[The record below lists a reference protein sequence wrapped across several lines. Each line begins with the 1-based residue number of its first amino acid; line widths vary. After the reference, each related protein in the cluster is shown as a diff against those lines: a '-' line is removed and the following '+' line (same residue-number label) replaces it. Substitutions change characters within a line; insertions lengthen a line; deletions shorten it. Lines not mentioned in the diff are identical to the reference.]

1 MVWTCNPLPLGMLL
15 AVAAAGMTDALLLRT
30 TGSTQHLGRQP
41 EQGRPMPRWKW
52 DISTGRLPVGWFGSN
67 TSGYENAAQLDAISH
82 YDLAIFGWQAFLQAT
97 NYTREAEHLVLQARQ
112 VKAKDPAM
120 PVAIYL
126 DAELAEPFQ
135 NAVLRAMQD
144 PTMADFFLRDRNG
157 APIPCNVFCRSMP
170 GISKTDPR
178 CLAYY
183 WNWFNSSAIDYYL
196 EQYVEPIVAMDGFD
210 AVFFDGA
217 DEWMMQRSHTWAIAS
232 NVGLNATIQRGLE
245 VMMDVRVRTTQLLHK
260 YHKYPIIS
268 EHLYVY
274 TCSASII
281 FQAALTPARTI

>member
-1 MVWTCNPLPLGMLL
+1 MGTSIQSLVQVLL
-15 AVAAAGMTDALLLRT
+15 AVAAAGISDT
-30 TGSTQHLGRQP
+30 HLGTRNLGAQP
-41 EQGRPMPRWKW
+41 EQARPMPRWKW
-52 DISTGRLPVGWFGSN
+52 DTSTGLPVGWFGSN
-67 TSGYENAAQLDAISH
+67 TSGYENPAQLDAISR

-97 NYTREAEHLVLQARQ
+97 NYTREAEHLVSQARQ

-135 NAVLRAMQD
+135 TAVLRAMKD
-144 PTMADFFLRDRNG
+144 PHMADFFLRDGNG

-170 GISKTDPR
+170 GIGKTDPR

-183 WNWFNSSAIDYYL
+183 WNWFNDSAIDFYL

-232 NVGLNATIQRGLE
+232 NVGPNATIQRGLE

-268 EHLYVY
+268 EHLYVRI
-274 TCSASII
+274 CSSN
-281 FQAALTPARTI
+281 FSER

>member
-1 MVWTCNPLPLGMLL
+1 MSTSVQSHHSLARMVWHMFQSLLVLTVVTADGLPGRSRHALQGRADTLL
-15 AVAAAGMTDALLLRT
+15 
-30 TGSTQHLGRQP
+30 QHHQ
-41 EQGRPMPRWKW
+41 QQQQVRPMPRWEW
-52 DISTGRLPVGWFGSN
+52 NVSTGLPVGWFGSN
-67 TSGYENAAQLDAISH
+67 TSGYENAAQLDAISR

-97 NYTREAEHLVLQARQ
+97 NYTREAEHLVLQARR
-112 VKAKDPAM
+112 VKAKDPSM

-135 NAVLRAMQD
+135 DAVLKAMRD
-144 PTMADFFLRDRNG
+144 PSLADFFLRDRNG
-157 APIPCNVFCRSMP
+157 SPIPCNVFCRSMP
-170 GISKTDPR
+170 AISKTDPR

-196 EQYVEPIVAMDGFD
+196 EHYIEPIVALDGFD

-217 DEWMMQRSHTWAIAS
+217 DEWMMQRSHTWAVAS
-232 NVGLNATIQRGLE
+232 NVGQNVTLQRGLE

-268 EHLYVY
+268 EHL
-274 TCSASII
+274 
-281 FQAALTPARTI
+281 